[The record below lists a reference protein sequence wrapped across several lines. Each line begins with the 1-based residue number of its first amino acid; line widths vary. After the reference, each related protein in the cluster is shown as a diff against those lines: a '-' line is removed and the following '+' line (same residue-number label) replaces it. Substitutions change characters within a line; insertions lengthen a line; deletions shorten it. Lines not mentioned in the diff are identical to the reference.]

1 MDILKLID
9 ELEEIFDEASNLP
22 FSKKVSVNPDEVYEL
37 INDLRD
43 AIPEEIKEAR
53 WINEE
58 RERILKEANVQAD
71 QILNDARNE
80 VERSYQEA
88 NRRYKELVNQESIT
102 IEAKKQA
109 EQIIADAK
117 VTANTITTNSLAYVD
132 GMLVKTQDELKN
144 LLKVIDENREQ
155 LKY

>member
-71 QILNDARNE
+71 QILNDAHNE